1 MRIVNSL
8 VFFLFFLSSNAQIE
22 ISEFDPLWKS
32 RTDSALS
39 IIKECD
45 SSRYHF
51 LQDNCTMIHFWI
63 FDFSSIVENGTIL
76 IPQVDVKYES
86 VSTLASVIVKES
98 MRLNILNNL
107 INMNE
112 GEEEMLCLTYQLDFL
127 LRVPEAEPEVIE
139 DIRERLSN
147 YWTNKKSQE

>member
-8 VFFLFFLSSNAQIE
+8 IFCLFFLSSNAQIE
-22 ISEFDPLWKS
+22 ISEFDSLWKAK
-32 RTDSALS
+32 TDSALS
-39 IIKECD
+39 LIKECD

-51 LQDNCTMIHFWI
+51 LEDNCTMIHFWI
-63 FDFSSIVENGTIL
+63 SDFSSIVENGAIL
-76 IPQVDVKYES
+76 IPQRDVKYES

-107 INMNE
+107 ITMNE
-112 GEEEMLCLTYQLDFL
+112 GEEEMLCLIYQLDFL
-127 LRVPEAEPEVIE
+127 LRVPEADPEVIE